1 MRSRIGAIIA
11 GAVVCTAAAFFV
23 IALSTNEWVKG
34 DTGRFG
40 LWNYCGPDTADKDCL
55 HIGLTDCDVNFGG
68 GIHFKFP
75 RCSDFNGVRA
85 MTILAMIFGIF
96 AGFALLVLTAFC
108 TMYKG
113 RMYGL
118 LSGMVSGIFGM
129 AAMALFADMKEGS
142 GDYGYSF
149 GLLTTG
155 WILMFGGTA
164 YAGYAS
170 SGGET
175 K

>member
-1 MRSRIGAIIA
+1 MRSRFGAIIA
-11 GAVVCTAAAFFV
+11 GAIVCTAAAFFV
-23 IALSTNEWVKG
+23 IALSTNEWVESSG
-34 DTGRFG
+34 SRTG
-40 LWNYCGPDTADKDCL
+40 LWNLCLPGEKDADCH
-55 HIGLTDCDVNFGG
+55 HIGLTDCDANIGG
-68 GIHFKFP
+68 GVHITLP

-96 AGFALLVLTAFC
+96 AGFSLLVLTAFC

-129 AAMALFADMKEGS
+129 AAMALFADMKEA